1 MGQYLASQNH
11 APDIVI
17 SSIAIRAQMTAT
29 FAMESGEWDC
39 SYEMDEGIYGGDPFF
54 LLDLV
59 KSQDNK
65 LSSIC
70 LVGHEPNFS
79 KFIAYLTDSARE
91 YLPTASMAKVNFNV
105 KAWKDINPG
114 FGEKDWLIYP
124 DSLVR

>member
-1 MGQYLASQNH
+1 MKTIILFRHGEAGWDIEYHRDQERKLTLKGIQEAKKMGQYLASQNH

-59 KSQDNK
+59 K
-65 LSSIC
+65 
-70 LVGHEPNFS
+70 
-79 KFIAYLTDSARE
+79 Y
-91 YLPTASMAKVNFNV
+91 
-105 KAWKDINPG
+105 
-114 FGEKDWLIYP
+114 
-124 DSLVR
+124 